1 MWDWANL
8 PNLLALL
15 GGMGAGA
22 IAGFAS
28 GLLGVSPGGIL
39 VPAVCMTLGVDQLV
53 AQGISLV
60 AQVPPTG
67 LRGISEY
74 RRCGQAVPLKSVALL
89 ASGFI
94 AGGASGASAAGLL
107 SGSVLRW
114 SFVGY
119 LILLAVLVM
128 LSELRS
134 RNRTSTASVEPAAT
148 PRAAALV
155 MVGIVAGLSSGL
167 LGIGGGLAVTALST
181 TLLGLGQHRAQAMS
195 LILTLLPVTIP
206 AAGIYLARG
215 WGLPWWSIAG
225 VIIGLWISTAVGARF
240 ANSLPERV
248 LRPIFI
254 VLILAMAAYMATR
267 SAQ

>member
-8 PNLLALL
+8 ANLLALL

-53 AQGISLV
+53 AQGVSLV

-67 LRGISEY
+67 LHGIAEY
-74 RRCGQAVPLKSVALL
+74 RRCGQAVPIKWVALL
-89 ASGFI
+89 GAGFL
-94 AGGASGASAAGLL
+94 AGGACGASAAGLL
-107 SGSVLRW
+107 SGQVLRW

-119 LILLAVLVM
+119 LVLLAVLVL
-128 LSELRS
+128 LSGLRS
-134 RNRTSTASVEPAAT
+134 RRRTSTAAAEPAAT
-148 PRAAALV
+148 PRAAALMV
-155 MVGIVAGLSSGL
+155 VGIVAGLSSGM
-167 LGIGGGLAVTALST
+167 LGIGGGLAVTVLST
-181 TLLGLGQHRAQAMS
+181 TLLGFGQHRAQAMS
-195 LILTLLPVTIP
+195 LILALLPLTTP
-206 AAGIYLARG
+206 AAAIYLVRG
-215 WGLPWWSIAG
+215 GGLPWWSIAG
-225 VIIGLWISTAVGARF
+225 VVIGLWICTAVGARF

>member
-8 PNLLALL
+8 PNLFALL
-15 GGMGAGA
+15 GGTGAGA

-53 AQGISLV
+53 AQGVSLV

-74 RRCGQAVPLKSVALL
+74 RRCGQAVPVKWVALL
-89 ASGFI
+89 SSGFI
-94 AGGASGASAAGLL
+94 AGGACGAGAAGLL
-107 SGSVLRW
+107 SGQALRW

-119 LILLAVLVM
+119 LVLLAVLVV

-134 RNRTSTASVEPAAT
+134 RRRTSTAAAEPVVT

-155 MVGIVAGLSSGL
+155 AVGLVAGLSSGM

-181 TLLGLGQHRAQAMS
+181 TMLGLGQHRAQAMS
-195 LILTLLPVTIP
+195 LILALLPLTIP

-215 WGLPWWSIAG
+215 GGVPWWSIAG
-225 VIIGLWISTAVGARF
+225 VVIGLCISAAVGARI

-254 VLILAMAAYMATR
+254 VLILAMAAYMAAR
-267 SAQ
+267 SAP

>member
-8 PNLLALL
+8 ANLLALL

-39 VPAVCMTLGVDQLV
+39 VPAVCLTLGVDQLV
-53 AQGISLV
+53 AQGVSLV

-67 LRGISEY
+67 LHGISQY
-74 RRCGQAVPLKSVALL
+74 RRCGQVVPVKWVALL

-94 AGGASGASAAGLL
+94 AGGACGAGAAGLL
-107 SGSVLRW
+107 SDQVLRW

-119 LILLAVLVM
+119 LILLAVLVV
-128 LSELRS
+128 LSALRS
-134 RNRTSTASVEPAAT
+134 RKPTSTASVEPAAT

-155 MVGIVAGLSSGL
+155 AVGIIAGLSSGM

-181 TLLGLGQHRAQAMS
+181 TLLGFGQHRAQAMS
-195 LILTLLPVTIP
+195 LVLALLPLTIP

-215 WGLPWWSIAG
+215 GGLPWWSIAG
-225 VIIGLWISTAVGARF
+225 VVIGLWISTAVGARF

-267 SAQ
+267 SA